1 MERHLYIWGLG
12 SHILQPLDNPILYS
26 VAETTTNLCTFSR
39 LDRSHFS
46 IDFSVALIFLQD
58 CKTARQR
65 RRLDV
70 GARRVRVKGLK
81 VMEEP
86 EGFVV
91 VVKNIFDDLNSAF
104 DLIALQEHDLR
115 RRTRDQRGLVHFLR
129 DLSGRPRCRRS
140 WNIRVLKGALQW
152 QRQRPTAPQPLP
164 SPLIL
169 PSTPTQTM
177 IQGIFYARF
186 FPRQGIHKLV
196 PQHWN

>member
-12 SHILQPLDNPILYS
+12 SHNLQPLDNPILIS
-26 VAETTTNLCTFSR
+26 VAETTTNLYTCSR
-39 LDRSHFS
+39 LDPSQFPLG
-46 IDFSVALIFLQD
+46 FSVALIFLQD
-58 CKTARQR
+58 CKTARRR

-70 GARRVRVKGLK
+70 GARRVRVKGLN

-86 EGFVV
+86 DGFV

-115 RRTRDQRGLVHFLR
+115 RRTRDQRGLVHFPR

-140 WNIRVLKGALQW
+140 CNIRALKGALQW

-196 PQHWN
+196 PQH